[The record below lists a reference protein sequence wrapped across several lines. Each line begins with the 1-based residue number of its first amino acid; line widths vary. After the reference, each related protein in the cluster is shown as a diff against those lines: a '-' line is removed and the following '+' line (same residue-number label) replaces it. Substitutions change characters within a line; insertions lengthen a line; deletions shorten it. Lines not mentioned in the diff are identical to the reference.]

1 VPTHVAWGGQ
11 WQLDRAGE
19 SCIIHAQGAL
29 RINNASAMVPAL
41 LAGVGMT
48 LMPEY
53 FVWEQIAAG
62 TLIEL
67 LPDWSAPPGPL
78 YVVSPP
84 GRARPARVRVLLDF
98 LRQHF
103 AAHASGYAIDG

>member
-1 VPTHVAWGGQ
+1 
-11 WQLDRAGE
+11 
-19 SCIIHAQGAL
+19 
-29 RINNASAMVPAL
+29 MVPAL
-41 LAGVGMT
+41 LAGIGMT

-62 TLIEL
+62 TLVEL

-103 AAHASGYAIDG
+103 AARASGYAIDG